1 MYKLPTDDSWL
12 THFDLTAVVNAA
24 LVVNFAGSAA
34 RASAT
39 IISASSGANILDEE
53 GMFESRVLGV
63 GCSGRF
69 SSARRHIYM
78 QCEKNI
84 FLTFQTA
91 HPNPK

>member
-39 IISASSGANILDEE
+39 IISASSGANILDEVPFGE
-53 GMFESRVLGV
+53 VVAQDHYRL
-63 GCSGRF
+63 
-69 SSARRHIYM
+69 
-78 QCEKNI
+78 
-84 FLTFQTA
+84 
-91 HPNPK
+91 